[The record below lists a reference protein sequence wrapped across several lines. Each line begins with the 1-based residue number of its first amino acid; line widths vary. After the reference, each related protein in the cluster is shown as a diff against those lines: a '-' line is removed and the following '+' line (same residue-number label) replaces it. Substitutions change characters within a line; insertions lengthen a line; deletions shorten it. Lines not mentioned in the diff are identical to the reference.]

1 MLKIIYVVVENLLK
15 STINFMFFFNK
26 EIFINLQR

>member
-26 EIFINLQR
+26 EVFINLQR